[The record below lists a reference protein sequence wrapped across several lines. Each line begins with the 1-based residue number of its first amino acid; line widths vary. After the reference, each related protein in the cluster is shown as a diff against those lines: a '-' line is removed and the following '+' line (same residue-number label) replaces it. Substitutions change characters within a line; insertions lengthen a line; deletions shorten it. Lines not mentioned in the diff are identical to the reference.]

1 MTLKTSLFNSGIFK
15 NTIRRF
21 KWGSFL
27 YFIALFFSV
36 PFIFMVQSTQRLER
50 RFENYAVGKALLTD
64 EYLIFPILLAIV
76 VPTIVGVLAY
86 RFVHSHKQAIAVHAL
101 PVKRKENYISTLLAS
116 FVLMFIPVL
125 TNGLILL
132 FMSLT
137 GYGKIFV
144 PWCVV
149 YWFFVNVSIIFI
161 MFSVAS
167 FTAFLSGHP
176 AAHIIINIFV
186 HSLPALFAL
195 AVFLVSDVFLYGF
208 VQTDSFIANKIIENT
223 PVVWFF
229 SKTIR
234 LEEELDFFKTP
245 QFWSYT
251 VLSVVFYILGYLL
264 YKKRKIETSGDVA
277 AFKIFRPILKYSII
291 TSVAVVMFGISNGME
306 LGVIPTVI
314 IIAATT
320 LVGYF
325 AIEMLMNKTFKVFKL
340 YKGYLGFAG
349 AMVVVTLFFAYTSVF
364 GYETRIP
371 ESPKIIK
378 AGVYNLY
385 HNLDDLPIV
394 SDEKVILDVREI
406 HEELTKN
413 IPVIENK
420 SDENKR
426 QMYLEVAYQLEN
438 GKLLKRRYLVDES
451 VGDKHLSK
459 MYESEKY
466 KRNITGIDNIN
477 IDNVTNLT
485 VRVDLNNY
493 SYQLMLNEDSKGF
506 LKAVDKDMEAL
517 TYEEMEKKIYDI
529 DIRTQLSLT
538 VAENKIARVF
548 KKVPYSHLENEAYMT
563 MSFSLGI
570 NSNYKNAFNFLKEK
584 GYYTKM
590 TENISENIYIYS
602 HPFDVK
608 EQKYTIKGDV
618 GVESEF
624 YVNPKDLIK
633 IEEDDAIR
641 ASESLF
647 YKEREEK
654 KESKYY
660 AVFCHTNNSDEN
672 IWFSS
677 NVTSFKVDE
686 VPEYLLKYIQ
696 K

>member
-64 EYLIFPILLAIV
+64 EYLVFPILLAIV

-144 PWCVV
+144 PWCVF

-371 ESPKIIK
+371 ESDKIVK
-378 AGVYNLY
+378 AGVYTFYN
-385 HNLDDLPIV
+385 NENEIPVVI
-394 SDEKVILDVREI
+394 DEKVISDVREI
-406 HEELTKN
+406 HSGLIKN
-413 IPVIENK
+413 IPVVEK
-420 SDENKR
+420 ESYEGR
-426 QMYLEVAYQLEN
+426 YLYLNVAYQLEN
-438 GKLLKRRYLVDES
+438 GKMFKRRYLVDES
-451 VGDKHLSK
+451 VADKCLSK
-459 MYESEKY
+459 MYESERY
-466 KRNITGIDNIN
+466 KRKVTGLDNIN

-485 VRVDLNNY
+485 TRVNLHSY
-493 SYQLMLNEDSKGF
+493 SYQMMLNEDSAAF
-506 LKAVDKDMEAL
+506 LKAVEKDIEKL
-517 TYEEMEKKIYDI
+517 SYEEMEKKIYDI

-584 GYYTKM
+584 GYYTQM
-590 TENISENIYIYS
+590 TEDMSENLYIYS
-602 HPFDVK
+602 VPFDVK

-624 YVNPKDLIK
+624 YVNPRDLIK
-633 IEEDDAIR
+633 IEAEDAIKV
-641 ASESLF
+641 SESLF
-647 YKEREEK
+647 YKERKEEK
-654 KESKYY
+654 DGKYY
-660 AVFCHTNNSDEN
+660 AIFCQKYNEGEK